1 MIFKKQILFLV
12 SLFFVQ
18 LVIAQGG
25 ATIKASVDRNKILIG
40 EPLQLTI
47 EIYLSPGS
55 VKNFILIDSIE
66 HFEFIEKPVIDTTAG
81 NGGLNIRGVYKIT
94 SFDSGHRVIP
104 SFILS
109 PGLKTDTIP
118 VDVVFSDFDPNQA
131 YHDIKDIIEVQPKK
145 KKQWWWYAVAGAL
158 LLLLLVLFLLRKK
171 KPLSVVIPKTAVNPY
186 EEAMNQLEQLERD
199 KPAAK
204 QYHSRLTDIFR
215 LYVFRKNA
223 ILSLQKTTDDL
234 VVQLRT
240 LNLSKEQFDKLSQS
254 LRLSDFV
261 KFAKYTP
268 SVDDDKNC
276 FQEIKNSIRSIE
288 KSESNSFRQPAEG

>member
-12 SLFFVQ
+12 SLFFAQ

-25 ATIKASVDRNKILIG
+25 ATIKASVDKNKILIG

-47 EIYLSPGS
+47 EVYLSPES
-55 VKNFILIDSIE
+55 VKKFIDIDSIE
-66 HFEFIEKPVIDTTAG
+66 HFEFLEKPVVDTTDKE
-81 NGGLNIRGVYKIT
+81 GGWNIRAVYKIT
-94 SFDSGHRVIP
+94 SFDSGHWVIP
-104 SFILS
+104 SFTLS
-109 PGLKTDTIP
+109 QDVKTDTIP
-118 VDVVFSDFDPNQA
+118 IDVVFSDFDPNQA
-131 YHDIKDIIEVQPKK
+131 YHDIKDIIEVQPSK
-145 KKQWWWYAVAGAL
+145 KKQWWWYVAGGAL

-171 KPLSVVIPKTAVNPY
+171 KTLPAAISKVIISPY
-186 EEAMNQLEQLERD
+186 QEAMEQLEQLERD
-199 KPAAK
+199 KPDAK

-215 LYVFRKNA
+215 LYVFRKKA

-261 KFAKYTP
+261 KFAKYLP
-268 SVDDDKNC
+268 SGDDNRSC
-276 FQEIKNSIRSIE
+276 FEDIKNTIVTIE
-288 KSESNSFRQPAEG
+288 KPEAKPPR

>member
-18 LVIAQGG
+18 IVIAQGG
-25 ATIKASVDRNKILIG
+25 ATIKASADKNKILIG

-47 EIYLSPGS
+47 ELYLSPGS

-66 HFEFIEKPVIDTTAG
+66 HFEFLEKPVVDTTNKQG
-81 NGGLNIRGVYKIT
+81 SWNITAVYKIT
-94 SFDSGHRVIP
+94 SFDSGRWIIP

-109 PGLKTDTIP
+109 PGIKTDTIP

-131 YHDIKDIIEVQPKK
+131 YHDIKDIIEVQPSK
-145 KKQWWWYAVAGAL
+145 KKQWWWYVAGGAL

-171 KPLSVVIPKTAVNPY
+171 KPLSVVGPKAIINPY
-186 EEAMNQLEQLERD
+186 QEAMEQLEQLERD

-215 LYVFRKNA
+215 LYVFRRKA

-261 KFAKYTP
+261 KFAKYLP
-268 SVDDDKNC
+268 SADDNRSC
-276 FQEIKNSIRSIE
+276 FDEIKNTIVTIE
-288 KSESNSFRQPAEG
+288 KSEAKAPL

>member
-215 LYVFRKNA
+215 VYVFRKNA

-288 KSESNSFRQPAEG
+288 KSESNSFRRPAEG

>member
-25 ATIKASVDRNKILIG
+25 ATIKASVDKNKILIG